1 MTTLGGEK
9 CGKEGFMNNMPIDY
23 HGSAGEESVRAYPAR
38 KPLQW
43 GELDPH
49 RRENAKIGMW
59 AWLWQRISA
68 LAIVV
73 LLALH
78 VTLTYKLFIQFLL
91 LLTVTFHATLGL
103 RVILLDFNLVDVKY
117 QRALIWGLMAL
128 GLVVMSIIWISIH

>member
-1 MTTLGGEK
+1 M
-9 CGKEGFMNNMPIDY
+9 
-23 HGSAGEESVRAYPAR
+23 
-38 KPLQW
+38 QW

-78 VTLTYKLFIQFLL
+78 ITLTYKLFVQFLL
-91 LLTVTFHATLGL
+91 LLVVAFHAALGL

-117 QRALIWGLMAL
+117 QRALVWGLMTL
-128 GLVVMSIIWISIH
+128 GVVVVATIWFSIH